1 MAFRLTQYSATIQ
14 IAKAGCALLSAL
26 VITGC
31 GGGSERPCGV
41 SADACVI
48 ASPPPVEIWW
58 DAPLPDFTEN
68 RDRPT
73 VAIVGSRTQILAL
86 NEEYL
91 EEGATA
97 VDDQDG
103 DLSSSIIIS
112 GQVNSSA
119 VGDYLIRYS
128 VTDSSGLDAIEQI
141 KIVRVMTGAAE
152 SLSRRPLG
160 STMANFGYLEHLPL
174 DYGQT
179 TGSKPPLLI
188 YLAGSGANAQFAGT
202 TDPTLALEAIIGNF
216 GVPKII
222 EENQWDNTLPFVVLA
237 PLLGA
242 VPSAEYNER
251 IDALVEFAIRAY
263 DIDTDRVYMTGWSNG
278 GFIAYDYTINFPQ
291 KIAAVIP
298 MSSGLPYDI
307 DSLPDNFCGIE
318 NVPVWLFHGTSDETI
333 PFINTIDAYN
343 ATLDNCQPGILP
355 KVSLISR
362 GEHAIHQSVFDLSAL
377 AGGSADAQ
385 YDTRFS
391 LYDVSVYEWLLR
403 YSLANR

>member
-1 MAFRLTQYSATIQ
+1 M
-14 IAKAGCALLSAL
+14 
-26 VITGC
+26 
-31 GGGSERPCGV
+31 
-41 SADACVI
+41 
-48 ASPPPVEIWW
+48 
-58 DAPLPDFTEN
+58 
-68 RDRPT
+68 
-73 VAIVGSRTQILAL
+73 

-103 DLSSSIIIS
+103 DLSSAVNIS

-141 KIVRVMTGAAE
+141 KIVRVMTGTAE
-152 SLSRRPLG
+152 NLSRRPLG

-263 DIDTDRVYMTGWSNG
+263 DIDTDRVYMTG
-278 GFIAYDYTINFPQ
+278 
-291 KIAAVIP
+291 
-298 MSSGLPYDI
+298 
-307 DSLPDNFCGIE
+307 
-318 NVPVWLFHGTSDETI
+318 
-333 PFINTIDAYN
+333 
-343 ATLDNCQPGILP
+343 
-355 KVSLISR
+355 
-362 GEHAIHQSVFDLSAL
+362 
-377 AGGSADAQ
+377 
-385 YDTRFS
+385 
-391 LYDVSVYEWLLR
+391 
-403 YSLANR
+403 